1 MNSPLSGHA
10 QLVNIEN
17 MMCVLVLFLGVIKN
31 LMASKIKKLLFM
43 VVLLVALLIALVA
56 LFYVKSFT
64 TQLADNQE
72 VWGQFGDYFGGVL
85 NPILSFF
92 AFCTL
97 VFTVYLQLQAGADS
111 DKRHDEQL
119 FDGRLFKMLSMNF
132 ELARSLRLSVE
143 KDDAFEVYDGLRAIN
158 FSWHVLSTKFLQ
170 EIASKSEVSDEEV
183 FTSIRLKVKALKRLH
198 GNVISAYV
206 DSAIF
211 ILNFI
216 MLYGGSKKQ
225 VEFAV
230 HALRAQMTS
239 GGRGLLFYNIICSEQ
254 HCDFAMTLMRYSFL
268 DDVTD
273 DPLCDRRNNI
283 YVAASEYYQS

>member
-1 MNSPLSGHA
+1 MS
-10 QLVNIEN
+10 
-17 MMCVLVLFLGVIKN
+17 
-31 LMASKIKKLLFM
+31 SKIKKLLVL
-43 VVLLVALLIALVA
+43 VVVLVALLIALVA
-56 LFYVKSFT
+56 LFYVKNFT
-64 TQLADNQE
+64 TQLAGNQE
-72 VWGQFGDYFGGVL
+72 IWGQFGDYFGGVL
-85 NPILSFF
+85 NPVLSFF

-132 ELARSLRLSVE
+132 ELARSLRLHNE
-143 KDDAFEVYDGLRAIN
+143 KGDALDIYEGLRAIN

-170 EIASKSEVSDEEV
+170 EIASKDEMSDEEV
-183 FTSIRLKVKALKRLH
+183 FASIRLRVKALRRLH
-198 GNVISAYV
+198 GNAISAYV

-216 MLYGGSKKQ
+216 VLYAGTKKQ
-225 VEFAV
+225 TEFAV

-239 GGRGLLFYNIICSEQ
+239 GGRGLLFYHLVCSDR
-254 HCDFAMTLMRYSFL
+254 HYDFAMILMRYSFL

-273 DPLCDRRNNI
+273 DPLCERRNNI

>member
-1 MNSPLSGHA
+1 MS
-10 QLVNIEN
+10 
-17 MMCVLVLFLGVIKN
+17 
-31 LMASKIKKLLFM
+31 SKIKRLLVVIVM
-43 VVLLVALLIALVA
+43 VVALLIVLVA
-56 LFYVKSFT
+56 LFYVKNFT
-64 TQLADNQE
+64 TQLASSQE

-132 ELARSLRLSVE
+132 ELARSLRLQSD
-143 KDDAFEVYDGLRAIN
+143 KDDFLVVYEGLRAIN

-170 EIASKSEVSDEEV
+170 EIAGETEVSDDEV
-183 FTSIRLKVKALKRLH
+183 FTEIRLRVKTLKRLH
-198 GNVISAYV
+198 GNAISAYV
-206 DSAIF
+206 DSAVF
-211 ILNFI
+211 ILNFV
-216 MLYGGSKKQ
+216 MSYGGSQKQ
-225 VEFAV
+225 IEFAV

-239 GGRGLLFYNIICSEQ
+239 GGRGLLFYHLICSDQYYE
-254 HCDFAMTLMRYSFL
+254 FAMTLMRYSFL

-283 YVAASEYYQS
+283 YVAASEYYHS